1 MATNPDFLRCKEE
14 RNNESFFKVL
24 QSVVDVSSET
34 LRALPHDFVRSF
46 TDKELFGKMKIRTQ
60 WGRSWEVGISKN
72 PRFYYMEKSG
82 WDRFVRDNSLGNNEF
97 ITFTHKG
104 NMHFTL
110 NIFKLDG
117 KEMMQPPQSR
127 ALLASSSRFKTEQ
140 GEDDKKEEVVSELSD
155 RGRTTAAESN
165 GRKLNLRKK
174 AAEESQESKRT
185 EKLGAFSLVIFSTAT
200 EFTSLVKQGYLKFLR
215 LRTSVAKDHMPDEKT
230 MFKIHHPNGKK
241 CWDVVYLGRFGVFS
255 GGWSRLVKEYPLVVG
270 DTCKFTFIKPEELLL
285 VVSKP

>member
-1 MATNPDFLRCKEE
+1 MATSPDFLRCKEE

-46 TDKELFGKMKIRTQ
+46 TDKELSGKMKIRTQ

-82 WDRFVRDNSLGNNEF
+82 WDKF
-97 ITFTHKG
+97 
-104 NMHFTL
+104 
-110 NIFKLDG
+110 LDG

-140 GEDDKKEEVVSELSD
+140 GEDDKKEEVVSELSN
-155 RGRTTAAESN
+155 RGRTTAAKSN

-185 EKLGAFSLVIFSTAT
+185 EKVVRARRDYAGASSSTAT
-200 EFTSLVKQGYLKFLR
+200 EFTSLFKQGYLKFLR
-215 LRTSVAKDHMPDEKT
+215 LRTSVAKDHMPDEKIR
-230 MFKIHHPNGKK
+230 FKIHHPNEKK